1 MNLKEVKHIVY
12 INTLIYI
19 SIFIFFII
27 SLLFIL
33 FGPLNVGARGLSL
46 QCVSGDYSNCFAAY
60 SGTSSTSLNTSQS
73 ITNNRTSSNY
83 NVLSITSV
91 LMQPNTEYNFTLSVA
106 SSSPSFKLNNTYL
119 RMRYENI
126 EGELLDGSGY
136 INTSVST
143 NNVTAQGTIYNIK
156 FNVKTLSKFTNSTS
170 GFFINFIFNSSGY
183 NIVGLHIDTSSDT
196 ASGVVKSAIDTMQNL
211 FAVCY
216 NNLWYDGDFTTN
228 SSGSVLQPITYS
240 FGPSGETHAYFSAT
254 YNLTFS
260 NNWNGSLPSYGSN
273 SGFRLRFFNA
283 FTSLTG
289 QTYLKCDDTP
299 TCSNGNCSCS
309 GSFSVN
315 VIGPV
320 NFIRLYNSADMTTT
334 SASVRVT
341 NFSLTQGLTPHE
353 FSPPGEK
360 VCNNSYLEDI
370 KNNVDRAAQQN
381 HQDLSNIDNSI
392 QSGNAQQHQ
401 DLNNINNSINE
412 TNNYLKDNSNPQVDS
427 QGINNTM
434 NSVQTSNPLA
444 YLLTL
449 PTNLLSTI
457 LQGLSSNTCT
467 DFIIGKFGTIG
478 RHDLGNYTFK
488 FPCIDLEDKLGRD
501 LWGTIDIFVAI
512 GIIVVTIVKLYNTIS
527 NYLTLGA
534 EEEVKSHSH
543 FLSPMDF
550 LGNVLGGNWSGVVS
564 TTKGEF

>member
-33 FGPLNVGARGLSL
+33 FGPLNVGARTL
-46 QCVSGDYSNCFAAY
+46 QMQCSSGDYSNCFAAY
-60 SGTSSTSLNTSQS
+60 SGTSTTSLNTTQS
-73 ITNNRTSSNY
+73 LTNYRSNANY

-91 LMQPNTEYNFTLSVA
+91 QLQPNKKYNFTLRVA
-106 SSSPSFKLNNTYL
+106 TSSQSFKLNNLY
-119 RMRYENI
+119 MRLKYENLN
-126 EGELLDGSGY
+126 EGSIDYSGY
-136 INTSVST
+136 VNTNTNINS
-143 NNVTAQGTIYNIK
+143 VTAQGRIINIS
-156 FNVKTLSKFTNSTS
+156 FSVATPNKFTNSTS
-170 GFFINFIFNSSGY
+170 AFFLNFIFNESGY
-183 NIVGLHIDTSSDT
+183 TLYSFEIEDDT
-196 ASGVVKSAIDTMQNL
+196 AAATGVISAAIDTMTGL
-211 FAVCY
+211 LSACY
-216 NNLWYDGDFTTN
+216 KNLWYNGNITNSTSTSPLIYAIGPGSTQQMYYSISYNMTYTGAVNNRIPCNETGSICGFRFRFNDLMGNATQYIYLDCDGDITCT
-228 SSGSVLQPITYS
+228 GST
-240 FGPSGETHAYFSAT
+240 
-254 YNLTFS
+254 
-260 NNWNGSLPSYGSN
+260 
-273 SGFRLRFFNA
+273 
-283 FTSLTG
+283 
-289 QTYLKCDDTP
+289 
-299 TCSNGNCSCS
+299 CSCS
-309 GSFSVN
+309 GSRTFSLSSPS
-315 VIGPV
+315 IGY
-320 NFIRLYNSADMTTT
+320 RLYNDYSTTT
-334 SASVRVT
+334 GSVSVRLDNISLVQGRT
-341 NFSLTQGLTPHE
+341 PRPFSE
-353 FSPPGEK
+353 PGKNICTE
-360 VCNNSYLEDI
+360 SYLDEI
-370 KNNVDRAAQQN
+370 KENIQAN
-381 HQDLSNIDNSI
+381 HNETHDDLNNIDGSI
-392 QSGNAQQHQ
+392 QSGFNQQHQ
-401 DLNNINNSINE
+401 DLQSINSGIDSA
-412 TNNYLKDNSNPQVDS
+412 NRYLQDDSNPQVDS

-434 NSVQTSNPLA
+434 NSVQTSNPLS